1 MAKRSNSDDLPSFPE
16 TILHAEIWWNSNDKK
31 ICIIKKLA
39 RLPKPASAKAFNSYK
54 NKNDWNSLEIV
65 NTNLPVAAPQPASV
79 PQSSVI
85 FGFLK
90 DCNV

>member
-1 MAKRSNSDDLPSFPE
+1 M
-16 TILHAEIWWNSNDKK
+16 
-31 ICIIKKLA
+31 A
-39 RLPKPASAKAFNSYK
+39 RLPKPASAKVFNSYK
-54 NKNDWNSLEIV
+54 SKNDRKSLEIV

-90 DCNV
+90 DYNVYMLNYFELCNYVLHV